1 MWLEAPSIWKT
12 VLMTTTGLQQ
22 MAVRCM
28 TPLRVHDVDLK
39 KTKPRGKGKMKP
51 IGSKISIS
59 RHKTFPHMF

>member
-1 MWLEAPSIWKT
+1 
-12 VLMTTTGLQQ
+12 MTTTGLQQ

-28 TPLRVHDVDLK
+28 TPLRVHDVDVK

-51 IGSKISIS
+51 IGSKISIL